1 MSTSLSNYGGSD
13 GYKFYKGTSSPIPNQ
28 VIIGSDNVT
37 EGTSNLYFTNARAR
51 SAISASG
58 SLSYDSATGVVSYT
72 HPSILTN
79 LDITHSDDSTV
90 GSAKSIKTYVDA
102 QILTKDN
109 LDEIAE
115 GTTNVHFTASDNTKL
130 DGIETAATADQT
142 GAQIKT
148 AYEAESDTNA
158 FTDADETKLDGIEA
172 SATADQT
179 DAEIRTAVEAATDS
193 NVFTDADHTKLDSIE
208 SSADV
213 TDATN
218 VTAAGALMDSEL
230 TDLAGVKGVTISTLQ
245 SKPSEG
251 AFVDGDK
258 TKLDGVA
265 ASANNYA
272 ISSDLLDEDNMATD
286 SATKVPSQQSVKA
299 YVDSQVG
306 TVDTLG
312 EVLANGG
319 TTSSLSLRNVIS
331 DETGTGSLVFTNT
344 PTLITPNLGT
354 PASGTLTNCTFPTLN
369 QDTTG
374 TAATV
379 TGAAQT
385 AITSVG
391 TLTGLAA
398 TGTSTGDYIAQIENS
413 SDSGHGLKIKSGTS
427 GNSTQILGAYNSAAA
442 SCLSVRSDRRVGIG
456 VAVPSAKFDVRYDD
470 SSGADSVIFKDSGD
484 TACFEFNSQGEAYI
498 RTELGIATT
507 TPQTRLHL
515 TADASSTYTDG
526 IMLGHEANNNYGLGL
541 WHNTTGNGT
550 SYIEGREDSA
560 SAEMKFR
567 MRADGTAVDAMTI
580 LGDGVIDIESGK
592 LKIAGL
598 SGTDGQ
604 VLTTGG
610 DGTIAWEDGGG
621 GGGGGSLD
629 NVSEDSTPQLGGDL
643 DVNGNKIVTTSNGDI
658 VLEPNGTGKVG
669 IGTDSP
675 TKELQVAGEFRVKDG
690 SSALWFSEYSDN
702 ATLWFDGSDGDFSGG
717 DYFQITA
724 DGADALRFG
733 YAASDKVS
741 MLANGSVGIGTA
753 APTNAK
759 LVINHASTST
769 PTDNIELLGTSIT
782 TGGGTGLFLKASNST
797 TASRFGSRIH
807 TVREATNNGA
817 TSLVFSTDDSSS
829 LNEAMRIDSSG
840 NVGIGTTAPASVLH
854 IEGGSNNEVLKLA
867 NSTADFRHIIADGT
881 YRIYDNDDT
890 AYRFYIDTGGA
901 VSFDGSS
908 DFGTSGQVLTS
919 NGSGS
924 SPTWEDVSGGGSLDN
939 VSEDSSPQLGNH
951 LDVNGYKIVTASGSD
966 DDIVLEPDGTGGV
979 GIKDGKALQL
989 WNSGDT
995 NYSTI
1000 DSPANGVMAF
1010 STGGIPDAMYIA
1022 NDGSVGI
1029 GTTSPSAELEIL
1041 QSAGNSPELKLTSG
1055 TVYTKIIADDASGFS
1070 AIDYS
1075 HDLRF
1080 KDAGTET
1087 MRIDS
1092 DGNVLVG
1099 AAPKIHASSTA
1110 AYYTNQAAGTTI
1122 LSTFDSNEKV
1132 TCDATGFIQFET
1144 AGVAA
1149 LRIDSSQNVGI
1160 GTTAPTAKLTVA
1172 GAIAFD
1178 ASVNGVINTENSIR
1192 INIDS
1197 DDSGTGE
1204 SFIVGHN
1211 QTAIDQND
1219 VLFKVQENGKV
1230 GIGTTAPDFK
1240 LQVNDGTSA
1249 IGLCESSSHASIW
1262 LDGVNGDFSGGDYY
1276 GIHARDGGAAL
1287 DFSYAGTNR
1296 LSILSGGNVGIGTAA
1311 PAKLLDI
1318 TGAAATMRFTET
1330 GTGARTWEVGSGI
1343 VSNGTWSV
1351 YDVSTGADRFSI
1363 NSYGSVAFN
1372 GDYGNS
1378 GDILYTDGDQDEPYW
1393 EMEGMSDARLKENVK
1408 EISALDDINKLRPV
1422 EFDWKAEA
1430 EEFHRRGHASGL
1442 IAQEVE
1448 EVFPQLIREKR
1459 GMKGVD
1465 YKAFTPLLIQAIKEL
1480 TDENKLL
1487 RERLDAVEQKVQS
1500 T

>member
-1 MSTSLSNYGGSD
+1 MQI
-13 GYKFYKGTSSPIPNQ
+13 GT
-28 VIIGSDNVT
+28 
-37 EGTSNLYFTNARAR
+37 
-51 SAISASG
+51 
-58 SLSYDSATGVVSYT
+58 
-72 HPSILTN
+72 
-79 LDITHSDDSTV
+79 
-90 GSAKSIKTYVDA
+90 
-102 QILTKDN
+102 
-109 LDEIAE
+109 
-115 GTTNVHFTASDNTKL
+115 
-130 DGIETAATADQT
+130 
-142 GAQIKT
+142 
-148 AYEAESDTNA
+148 
-158 FTDADETKLDGIEA
+158 
-172 SATADQT
+172 
-179 DAEIRTAVEAATDS
+179 
-193 NVFTDADHTKLDSIE
+193 
-208 SSADV
+208 
-213 TDATN
+213 
-218 VTAAGALMDSEL
+218 
-230 TDLAGVKGVTISTLQ
+230 
-245 SKPSEG
+245 
-251 AFVDGDK
+251 
-258 TKLDGVA
+258 
-265 ASANNYA
+265 
-272 ISSDLLDEDNMATD
+272 
-286 SATKVPSQQSVKA
+286 
-299 YVDSQVG
+299 
-306 TVDTLG
+306 
-312 EVLANGG
+312 
-319 TTSSLSLRNVIS
+319 
-331 DETGTGSLVFTNT
+331 
-344 PTLITPNLGT
+344 
-354 PASGTLTNCTFPTLN
+354 
-369 QDTTG
+369 
-374 TAATV
+374 
-379 TGAAQT
+379 
-385 AITSVG
+385 
-391 TLTGLAA
+391 
-398 TGTSTGDYIAQIENS
+398 NS
-413 SDSGHGLKIKSGTS
+413 
-427 GNSTQILGAYNSAAA
+427 
-442 SCLSVRSDRRVGIG
+442 
-456 VAVPSAKFDVRYDD
+456 
-470 SSGADSVIFKDSGD
+470 SSGASLL
-484 TACFEFNSQGEAYI
+484 QLM
-498 RTELGIATT
+498 TE
-507 TPQTRLHL
+507 
-515 TADASSTYTDG
+515 
-526 IMLGHEANNNYGLGL
+526 
-541 WHNTTGNGT
+541 NTV
-550 SYIEGREDSA
+550 R
-560 SAEMKFR
+560 
-567 MRADGTAVDAMTI
+567 MTI
-580 LGDGVIDIESGK
+580 DESG
-592 LKIAGL
+592 
-598 SGTDGQ
+598 
-604 VLTTGG
+604 
-610 DGTIAWEDGGG
+610 
-621 GGGGGSLD
+621 
-629 NVSEDSTPQLGGDL
+629 
-643 DVNGNKIVTTSNGDI
+643 
-658 VLEPNGTGKVG
+658 
-669 IGTDSP
+669 
-675 TKELQVAGEFRVKDG
+675 
-690 SSALWFSEYSDN
+690 Y
-702 ATLWFDGSDGDFSGG
+702 
-717 DYFQITA
+717 
-724 DGADALRFG
+724 
-733 YAASDKVS
+733 
-741 MLANGSVGIGTA
+741 
-753 APTNAK
+753 
-759 LVINHASTST
+759 
-769 PTDNIELLGTSIT
+769 
-782 TGGGTGLFLKASNST
+782 
-797 TASRFGSRIH
+797 
-807 TVREATNNGA
+807 
-817 TSLVFSTDDSSS
+817 
-829 LNEAMRIDSSG
+829 
-840 NVGIGTTAPASVLH
+840 VGIGTTAPASVLH